1 MIMGLLSIFR
11 RNKNVDLEA
20 ARRNYLLEKGR
31 ITDGRIVDTIVND
44 RGQEIAVYTYTLGGV
59 DFESSE
65 ILTDEQRRNPL
76 KYAPGAKVG
85 VRYDPKNQGNS
96 MLE

>member
-1 MIMGLLSIFR
+1 MGLFSIF
-11 RNKNVDLEA
+11 KKKPNVDVFAE
-20 ARRNYLLEKGR
+20 RKRHLLAHGR
-31 ITDGRIVDTIVND
+31 ITDGRIIDYETTPRGDEIVFY
-44 RGQEIAVYTYTLGGV
+44 IYTLNGV

-65 ILTDEQRRNPL
+65 ILNEEQRSTPV

-85 VRYDPKNQGNS
+85 VRYDPRNQGNS

>member
-1 MIMGLLSIFR
+1 VGILSIFSR
-11 RNKNVDLEA
+11 KKNVDPN
-20 ARRNYLLEKGR
+20 ARRNYLLQYGR
-31 ITDGRIVDTIVND
+31 ITDGVIVDGETARNGDEIVFY
-44 RGQEIAVYTYTLGGV
+44 VYTLNGV

-65 ILTDEQRRNPL
+65 VLTEEQRRTPV

-96 MLE
+96 IIE

>member
-1 MIMGLLSIFR
+1 MAFFDFLKKKKRHDPDSVR
-11 RNKNVDLEA
+11 RRHLQEH
-20 ARRNYLLEKGR
+20 GR
-31 ITDGRIVDTIVND
+31 ITDGRIIDTYVDN
-44 RGQEIAVYTYTLGGV
+44 RGREIAFYLYTLNGV

-65 ILTDEQRRNPL
+65 ILTEEQRRDPL

-96 MLE
+96 MLD

>member
-1 MIMGLLSIFR
+1 MGIFSLFKRKVAVDPIAERRAFLL
-11 RNKNVDLEA
+11 VH
-20 ARRNYLLEKGR
+20 GR
-31 ITDGRIVDTIVND
+31 ITDGRITDTETNGHGDEIVF
-44 RGQEIAVYTYTLGGV
+44 YLYTLNGV

-65 ILTDEQRRNPL
+65 LLSSEQRRDPL

-96 MLE
+96 MLV

>member
-1 MIMGLLSIFR
+1 MGIFSIFSR
-11 RNKNVDLEA
+11 RKKIDPA
-20 ARRNYLLEKGR
+20 ARRAFLLQSGR
-31 ITDGRIVDTIVND
+31 ITDGVITDGETARNGDEIVFY
-44 RGQEIAVYTYTLGGV
+44 VYTLNGV

-65 ILTDEQRRNPL
+65 ILTDEQRRTPV

-96 MLE
+96 ILE